1 MKSLYHLKREIEFLD
16 EKIAE
21 LETKTTKITS
31 VITDMPKA
39 RDNGDKLCA
48 DVVKL
53 FTLKERR
60 CKKEELYNQELE
72 HTLDALKALEDS
84 QLFIIFYNRLV
95 EFKDWEEI
103 AGILGGKNTYD
114 NVRHM
119 YYRNVKK
126 LVQNGTENNTMAQS
140 NMI

>member
-21 LETKTTKITS
+21 LETKMTKITS

-39 RDNGDKLCA
+39 HDNGDKLCA

-53 FTLKERR
+53 VMLKERR
-60 CKKEELYNQELE
+60 DKKNELYNKESKR
-72 HTLDALKALEDS
+72 TLNALNALEDS
-84 QLFIIFYNRLV
+84 QLFTIFYYRLV

-103 AGILGGKNTYD
+103 AGILGGKNTYH
-114 NVRHM
+114 NVRNI
-119 YYRNVKK
+119 YYRNAKK
-126 LVQNGTENNTMAQS
+126 IDTK
-140 NMI
+140 

>member
-53 FTLKERR
+53 VMLKERR
-60 CKKEELYNQELE
+60 DKKNEMYNQELE
-72 HTLDALKALEDS
+72 RTIDALKALEDS
-84 QLFIIFYNRLV
+84 QLFTIFYNRLV

-103 AGILGGKNTYD
+103 AGILGGKNTPD
-114 NVRHM
+114 GTRMRFN
-119 YYRNVKK
+119 RNKK
-126 LVQNGTENNTMAQS
+126 LVTECSKCSQMFTS
-140 NMI
+140 SMI